1 MNREKPRVVVAMS
14 GGVDSSVAAALLQQQ
29 GYQVIGMM
37 LRLWNEPGAECYNR
51 CCTPDAMAQ
60 ARRVAAIL
68 GIPFYAV
75 DGQEAFYQQVVT
87 PFLTGYTQGI
97 TPNPCAFCNR
107 HVRWEFLL
115 ERALALGA
123 EFMATGHY
131 VRLRR
136 DTNGPVHLLRAMDAH
151 KDQSYILHVLS
162 QAQLKHALF
171 PLGDYSKPEIRRL
184 ARDFDLPVSERA
196 DSQDL
201 CFLGQSD
208 LRGFLQRHAPES
220 VSPGPITDRQGRIL
234 GQHQG
239 LAAYTIGQRKGLGI
253 AAPMPLYVLEKRLES
268 NTLIVGEQS
277 ELGHSS
283 LATHPVHWVS
293 GMPPRAPFRAEL
305 KIRSSAP
312 LIPAWIDLLDD
323 GGMLARFDQPLR
335 DITPGQAAV
344 VYLEDEV
351 LGGGVIQSAGDNAN
365 FGRETHE
372 SG

>member
-1 MNREKPRVVVAMS
+1 MS

-60 ARRVAAIL
+60 ARRVAALL

-87 PFLTGYTQGI
+87 PFLAGYTQGI

-115 ERALALGA
+115 QRALALGA
-123 EFMATGHY
+123 DFMATGHY
-131 VRLRR
+131 AR
-136 DTNGPVHLLRAMDAH
+136 LLRDPAGQAHLHRATDPH

-162 QAQLKHALF
+162 QEQLKHALF
-171 PLGDYSKPEIRRL
+171 PLGEYSKPEIRQL
-184 ARDFDLPVSERA
+184 ARDFKLPVSERS

-220 VSPGPITDRQGRIL
+220 VLPGPITDRQGRLL

-239 LAAYTIGQRKGLGI
+239 LAAYTIGQRKGLSI
-253 AAPMPLYVLEKRLES
+253 AAPRPLYVLEKHLAT

-277 ELGHSS
+277 ELGHSCLS
-283 LATHPVHWVS
+283 TQPVHWIS
-293 GMPPRAPFRAEL
+293 GAAPAAPFQAAL
-305 KIRSSAP
+305 KIRSTAP
-312 LIPAWIDLLDD
+312 LAPTWITPLRD
-323 GGMLARFDQPLR
+323 GGMQARFDQPLR

-344 VYLEDEV
+344 IYLDDEV
-351 LGGGVIQSAGDNAN
+351 LGGGIIKSAGD
-365 FGRETHE
+365 GEI
-372 SG
+372 SGEAAL

>member
-1 MNREKPRVVVAMS
+1 MS

-87 PFLTGYTQGI
+87 PFLSGYTQGD

-123 EFMATGHY
+123 ELMATGHY
-131 VRLRR
+131 VRLQR
-136 DTNGPVHLLRAMDAH
+136 DPDGQVHLHRALDLS
-151 KDQSYILHVLS
+151 KDQSYILHVLG
-162 QAQLKHALF
+162 QTQLKHAIF
-171 PLGDYSKPEIRRL
+171 PLGEFTKPHIRQL
-184 ARDFDLPVSERA
+184 ARDFGLPVSERS

-201 CFLGQSD
+201 CFLGQND

-220 VSPGPITDRQGRIL
+220 VLPGPITDRQGRIL

-239 LAAYTIGQRKGLGI
+239 LASYTIGQRKGLGI
-253 AAPMPLYVLEKRLES
+253 AAPQPLYVLEKRLAT

-277 ELGHSS
+277 ELGRSS
-283 LATHPVHWVS
+283 LITHPVHWVS
-293 GMPPRAPFRAEL
+293 GTAPVVPLRAAL
-305 KIRSSAP
+305 KIRSTAP
-312 LIPAWIDLLDD
+312 PAPAWIDLLPD

-335 DITPGQAAV
+335 DITPGQSAV
-344 VYLEDEV
+344 VYLEDEI
-351 LGGGVIQSAGDNAN
+351 LGGGVIKSAGD
-365 FGRETHE
+365 GST
-372 SG
+372 SGEEVS